1 MGLFRRRRDAY
12 DDLDRAPDGPAE
24 DGEAGDL
31 HDAFDDDHEDEE
43 PGGVIAGA
51 VSKGLAALVVSGV
64 FAAAIMYAYSWSVSQ
79 QGARDENLPV
89 VEAEPG
95 PEKVKPDDPGGMD
108 VPYQDQLVLNQDAGD
123 GEVEQLLPP
132 PEEPKTAE
140 TGAPASA
147 DGGTAEDGGRPSS
160 QGATAGT
167 NGADRETN
175 GADRETN
182 GADRETNGADRETNG
197 AQDSAAATD
206 GDRGSGE
213 QVARTEPARTPEGT
227 AEPAARTRTAAPSE
241 SDDQGQSVPESARSG
256 ESSAN
261 DGAGDADPGASGERG
276 ADAGAETGDTAAR
289 TAPTE
294 DRTPA
299 AGSGTFLVQLAAFQN
314 RGNAEKAWQRIQDK
328 HRNVLGNQKLQLQ
341 RKRIPD
347 KGIFWRVRT
356 GPFPNRATADDLCG
370 QLKRRGQPCLVMER

>member
-1 MGLFRRRRDAY
+1 
-12 DDLDRAPDGPAE
+12 
-24 DGEAGDL
+24 
-31 HDAFDDDHEDEE
+31 
-43 PGGVIAGA
+43 
-51 VSKGLAALVVSGV
+51 
-64 FAAAIMYAYSWSVSQ
+64 
-79 QGARDENLPV
+79 
-89 VEAEPG
+89 
-95 PEKVKPDDPGGMD
+95 MD

-132 PEEPKTAE
+132 PEEPKTAQ

-147 DGGTAEDGGRPSS
+147 DGGTAEDGSRSSS
-160 QGATAGT
+160 QRATAGT
-167 NGADRETN
+167 NGADGETG
-175 GADRETN
+175 GADGER
-182 GADRETNGADRETNG
+182 GADGENSG
-197 AQDSAAATD
+197 AQESTAATD
-206 GDRGSGE
+206 GDSGSGE
-213 QVARTEPARTPEGT
+213 QVARTEPSRTPEGA
-227 AEPAARTRTAAPSE
+227 AEPEAQTRTAAPSE
-241 SDDQGQSVPESARSG
+241 SDDQGQSAPENAPSG

-261 DGAGDADPGASGERG
+261 GGAGDADAGTTGERG
-276 ADAGAETGDTAAR
+276 GDDGAETGDTAAR

-294 DRTPA
+294 DTTPA